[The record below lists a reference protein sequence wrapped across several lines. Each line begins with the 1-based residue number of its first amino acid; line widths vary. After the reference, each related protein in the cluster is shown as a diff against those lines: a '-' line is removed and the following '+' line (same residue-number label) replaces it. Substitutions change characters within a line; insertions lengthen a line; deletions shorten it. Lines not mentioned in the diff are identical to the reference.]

1 MIKGIDQEVIQKK
14 LQELK
19 RYVKELEN
27 LKNIPFD
34 EFSSSLTKQWMFH
47 HGLQLSIQL
56 LLDIGNHILAA
67 IGENQIEEYVDVIDK
82 LGEKGI
88 IPIDFSKRIRGMVGL
103 RNILVHE
110 YADIDL
116 HKVYDIVQNKLQDFY
131 HFAEYIVDYLSEGK

>member
-27 LKNIPFD
+27 LKNITFD
-34 EFSSSLTKQWMFH
+34 EFSSSLSKQWMLH
-47 HGLQLSIQL
+47 HGLQLSIQV
-56 LLDIGNHILAA
+56 LLDTGNHILAA

-82 LGEKGI
+82 LGEKAI
-88 IPIDFSKRIRGMVGL
+88 ISIDFSKRIRGMVGL

-110 YADIDL
+110 YTDIDL

-131 HFAEYIVDYLSEGK
+131 HFAEHIADYLSKGK

>member
-34 EFSSSLTKQWMFH
+34 EFSSSLNKQWMFH
-47 HGLQLSIQL
+47 HGLQLSIQI

-82 LGEKGI
+82 LGENGI